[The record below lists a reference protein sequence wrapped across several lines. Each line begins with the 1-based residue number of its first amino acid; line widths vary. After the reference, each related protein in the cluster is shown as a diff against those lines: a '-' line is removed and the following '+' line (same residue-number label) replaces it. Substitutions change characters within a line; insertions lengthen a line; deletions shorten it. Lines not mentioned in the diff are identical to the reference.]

1 MVEGVVRC
9 LTLPLEKVVRVLDVK
24 YWGFVVVVIL
34 QTVVRVVVVS
44 KNCVLDAVLVASLVF
59 VRGFRLRRSLLLH

>member
-9 LTLPLEKVVRVLDVK
+9 LTLPLEKVVGALDVK

-44 KNCVLDAVLVASLVF
+44 KNCVLDAILVASLVF
-59 VRGFRLRRSLLLH
+59 VRGFRLCRSLLLH

>member
-1 MVEGVVRC
+1 MM
-9 LTLPLEKVVRVLDVK
+9 PLGKVVRVLDVK
-24 YWGFVVVVIL
+24 YWGFVVAVIL

-59 VRGFRLRRSLLLH
+59 VRGFRLCRSLLLH